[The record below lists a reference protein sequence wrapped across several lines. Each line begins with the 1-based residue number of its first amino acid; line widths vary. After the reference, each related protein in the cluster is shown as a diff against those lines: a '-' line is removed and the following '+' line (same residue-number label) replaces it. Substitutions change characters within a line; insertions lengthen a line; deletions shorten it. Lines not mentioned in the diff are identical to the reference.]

1 MVGKK
6 QINGKRY
13 ELDLN
18 NRILSKIG
26 AVLESTDRRT
36 IPFLDVLIENEL
48 KKVIS
53 NSAVQQYVGKIHQYF
68 IMSTQEK
75 NYSRT
80 LVLYIISN
88 LLFVGDLWEGGLRT
102 WPTYKL
108 YLFYIAIILVPP
120 VWIIFSLPLDNKYN
134 KTPIVRY
141 IVNITSHIYFMIIQI
156 AVACLPIYPLARDSM
171 LPYWIEWLLFL
182 WLCGDILVQFTEKQE
197 KRGFIKVLKNLY

>member
-1 MVGKK
+1 M
-6 QINGKRY
+6 
-13 ELDLN
+13 
-18 NRILSKIG
+18 LSKLG

-68 IMSTQEK
+68 LMSTQDK
-75 NYSRT
+75 NSFYT
-80 LVLYIISN
+80 QLINN
-88 LLFVGDLWEGGLRT
+88 LLFIGDLWEGGLRT

-171 LPYWIEWLLFL
+171 LPHWIEWLLFL
-182 WLCGDILVQFTEKQE
+182 WLCGDILEQFTEKQE
-197 KRGFIKVLKNLY
+197 KRGFIKVF